1 MNLKTKTLIGIL
13 VMGITLITGWW
24 GWSGKVY
31 SKTSEVAIT
40 TDKTEYVQ
48 REIVKVNI
56 VNLCSQD
63 IVFFEPRYGG
73 IFLEKKL
80 LDETWSDEYLDF
92 PPAGELSPII
102 LKPHSSGK
110 LVQRSLGH
118 TARVPQEIY
127 EFEWDQKTIDTKRR
141 SPYRKF
147 VTSGVYRFKLSYG
160 YDTLGQSDWKTA
172 YSDEFTITEKRT
184 KEATIIIDK
193 TEYEQGEKITATLNY
208 KGEIYQR
215 GRYAWSIQKWEND
228 SWVAIQRRDDPYFF
242 CANIPECKDVSLEEF
257 KECPPILLCE
267 RERWYKVEGTPK
279 LVWDQSYKIEERT
292 FQCKSKIGKIDV
304 DIKENRT
311 CAIFDQV
318 TLGRY
323 KIRFEYATFIKPDDF
338 SYRVVDIEYAEKEI
352 IIK

>member
-1 MNLKTKTLIGIL
+1 
-13 VMGITLITGWW
+13 MGVTFIA

-31 SKTSEVAIT
+31 SETSEVAIT
-40 TDKTEYVQ
+40 TDKTEYAQ

-63 IVFFEPRYGG
+63 IVFFTPRNMG

-92 PPAGELSPII
+92 PPAGELLPII

-110 LVQRSLGH
+110 LAQRSLGH
-118 TARVPQEIY
+118 TAIY
-127 EFEWDQKTIDTKRR
+127 EFEWDQKTVDTKRR
-141 SPYRKF
+141 GPYRKF
-147 VTSGVYRFKLSYG
+147 VTSGVYRFKLNYG
-160 YDTLGQSDWKTA
+160 YDTRGQSDWKTA

-184 KEATIIIDK
+184 KEAAISIDK
-193 TEYEQGEKITATLNY
+193 TEYEQGEKIIATLNY
-208 KGEIYQR
+208 NGEIYQW

-242 CANIPECKDVSLEEF
+242 CTNIPECKDVSLEEF
-257 KECPPILLCE
+257 KECPPIVLCE

-279 LVWDQSYKIEERT
+279 LVWDQFYKIKEKT

-323 KIRFEYATFIKPDDF
+323 KIRFEYAVFIKDDP
-338 SYRVVDIEYAEKEI
+338 SWREADIEYAEKEI